1 LNSVKKL
8 ETLFPAFRITQGRK
22 RERRKPMIPKIQK
35 ILYAT
40 DLSENSAYAFRY
52 AIDSARK
59 HDADIIILHVLE
71 KIPPFARA
79 LVDSQL
85 GEKQRK
91 EIFDE
96 KVTYTMERI
105 KKRLQIFS
113 DRELKDDPESVDKVV
128 SIEVCEGYPAEEIL
142 MKADE
147 LGCDAI
153 VMGTHGKGIIRHTF
167 LGSVADRVLRRVRK
181 PVFIIPLPRGETD
194 ITFHDI

>member
-1 LNSVKKL
+1 
-8 ETLFPAFRITQGRK
+8 
-22 RERRKPMIPKIQK
+22 MIPKIQK

-52 AIDSARK
+52 AINSAKK

-85 GEKQRK
+85 GEEQRK

-96 KVTYTMERI
+96 KVTHTMDRIRERL
-105 KKRLQIFS
+105 KIFC
-113 DRELKDDPESVDKVV
+113 DRELRDDPECVDKVV
-128 SIEVCEGYPAEEIL
+128 SIEVCEGYPVEEIL
-142 MKADE
+142 RKADE
-147 LGCDAI
+147 LDCDAI
-153 VMGTHGKGIIRHTF
+153 IMGTHGKGIISHTF
-167 LGSVADRVLRRVRK
+167 LGSVAEKVLRRVRK